1 MKITTLLFLLMALV
15 AMFAVAR
22 GEEVEEEKPK
32 KKLTGNK
39 WKDITIDEIEKAWEQ
54 GDAEADLEDENAR
67 LEKIRLA
74 KRPKFDMNDKESLK
88 RAYKKDP
95 STFGSGGQAAAGTAM
110 LFVDISKDKKGEDR
124 SEKEIRKLASKWTSM
139 LQAGGLLTQLYHPG
153 NNVILI
159 HIERG
164 WLTKEV
170 MQFVSMQK
178 EVETFTLNQKKYTPK
193 EYLASLEDDDDDL

>member
-1 MKITTLLFLLMALV
+1 MKIATLLCLLLV
-15 AMFAVAR
+15 IVAVFAVVR
-22 GEEVEEEKPK
+22 GEEVEEKPK
-32 KKLTGNK
+32 KKRTGNK
-39 WKDITIDEIEKAWEQ
+39 WKDITVEEIEKAWEE
-54 GDAEADLEDENAR
+54 GDAETELEDENAR
-67 LEKIRLA
+67 LEKIRIQ

-110 LFVDISKDKKGEDR
+110 LFVDISKKKNGEDR
-124 SEKEIRKLASKWTSM
+124 SEKEIRTLASKWTSM

-170 MQFVSMQK
+170 MHFVSMQR
-178 EVETFTLNQKKYTPK
+178 EVETFTLNQKKFTPK
-193 EYLASLEDDDDDL
+193 EYLASLEDDDDL